1 MIVPGTRERVWLVKG
16 RVLRLGGKGLA
27 RGLSRTTPRILAAV
41 REAEEMGETYDEA
54 DDRYR

>member
-1 MIVPGTRERVWLVKG
+1 VKG
-16 RVLRLGGKGLA
+16 QVRRLGGMGLGPSLL
-27 RGLSRTTPRILAAV
+27 RKRPRILAAV